1 MNSTAEEE
9 QDTKKYVHLH
19 ADITWLITS
28 QELYALRERLFQ
40 TRISTLDSQASE
52 RG

>member
-28 QELYALRERLFQ
+28 QESALRERLFQ